1 VSEVLRTIASRFRE
15 YVGNRRRSPRY
26 AVVVSATVCLKDSS
40 IVKKNSK
47 IIEIKAKTR
56 DISASGLSLEA
67 DVIRVGDKYLAGED
81 RVLEVVLQTPEGTV
95 KLHCSPVRYEQ
106 REESSDEP
114 RYVIGLKINEVDA
127 GDHLKWQKWLVTVA
141 KHSPS

>member
-26 AVVVSATVCLKDSS
+26 SVSVSATVCLTDASLA
-40 IVKKNSK
+40 KKNSRV
-47 IIEIKAKTR
+47 IEIKATTR
-56 DISASGLSLEA
+56 DVSASGLALVC

-81 RVLEVVLQTPEGTV
+81 RVLAVILQIPDGTV

-106 REESSDEP
+106 REETEDEP
-114 RYVIGLKINEVDA
+114 RYLIGLKINEVDA
-127 GDHLKWQKWLVTVA
+127 ADHLRWQKWLASVA
-141 KHSPS
+141 KSSPA